1 MEEISKNIYLKKDNN
16 LKIKIF
22 DYFYYIIY
30 DKKSASSFILALLY
44 TLEIIQLLS
53 FAFTSPHTN
62 TWKIS
67 LKSFYIISSITSGFR
82 LSPLI
87 RFISFKVFEI
97 IFFTF
102 SALQFIF
109 FLSLLIQVLFR
120 EPNSKSYHI
129 LLSITHFL
137 IEPLSIFFFIP
148 ILELFLMPLKCD
160 DPNIFIN
167 DNDFKCMSS
176 IHYLFIIIGSI
187 STIMFFISILFLN
200 IYYFSPFQIKPS
212 TIKLNS
218 LINIHLLQIKII
230 YILKYIFIKNEYISI
245 VILLILSIFL
255 LFEEIK
261 NPIYNKSSLELIV
274 NIRNIL
280 LVWTY
285 FMLLVAKLCF
295 ETKINNLIYLL
306 IFGYPIIIF
315 GYIMFYKNYENSF
328 NYNNYKFNNINS
340 CLSQTSFLIKLVDA
354 FIDDN
359 KFNNNLKYKEN
370 TNPKNDIILRGFI
383 KVHSEKCLKDDCPLT
398 KFIKNE
404 GNFMIQRQC
413 LLNYMANY
421 FNNVIKT
428 FPYNLFLKLYCI
440 HFNFSKNYHLNK
452 AKTNLEL
459 IKKMKHDSDEEFII
473 YCLEQQI
480 VKSKNKDID
489 FGNDIEK
496 ENSIVDYNYKR
507 LKDLIISCTKLYV
520 EFWGILAKKV
530 KNNLNISKFYKI
542 GENLNFYLK
551 EIKYLWENV
560 LKNKKI
566 SIENEMN
573 AQLYCRFLREILW
586 DQKNS
591 QIIQKKINEEHINRG
606 NNAVVEEHFD
616 SYKHI
621 TESQDYMIY
630 LNSSENGKCRIIQFS
645 NSLVYLVRYQKI
657 ELINKPFEYLIPTP
671 LVIGHE
677 NKMKEYINNYH
688 MQRNS
693 EDDSFQNGDKNKLF
707 ILFKDKMGYLIPF
720 NAKYTIFDDNDFSNR
735 FLIKTKLEMTDTKSS
750 YAYYILTKSDF
761 SIETISSS
769 AIHLG
774 LSMDLLKKYVIKI
787 NILIRNSK
795 DSTLNIFDKYKQY
808 LEEPKKIIWVYPD
821 IIYPK
826 NDILKKK
833 DMPIQDL
840 VKISN
845 KKAFNLQIIEIQFKE
860 GEILGF
866 LFKITEIKN
875 KNDIKNKNGISIE
888 KHIPH
893 DKNEIIFDLLKLNY
907 IRTLLV
913 THKSGFRNLRER
925 DFNNYISNELVPE
938 QKRKKNKRKDSLD
951 ESSEE
956 EAKYI
961 LTKDKILELQGKNA
975 REIKTFINIL
985 DFYGNDISLVRHRPN
1000 KENYPCG
1007 KAQEPLI
1014 KINLSNFTKR
1024 IEANLKQN
1032 PKIFKRINKGQDQNE
1047 NIEEKSEKNEI
1058 KINQISTNQQ
1068 NENNKKELEEEVNT
1082 NFIKDSSLTLM
1093 NIFNVK
1099 SIKTIKFVDF
1109 FIYIFIISIIV
1120 IEFILNYNFLTEN
1133 EDRFLYFTYPY
1144 KFMCNLLYCKY
1155 FVNELVFIYNVPNYI
1170 FLQYIEQKSYASYL
1184 KEELANYQKELSADL
1199 NEYNKVSI
1207 SISKEYS
1214 LAANINIILK
1224 TLSNGIEKYE
1234 EQPVYLALNRIITSI
1249 FYIST
1254 IPDNEKI
1261 DMNESHIYELMVNIL
1276 DHFFAYYES
1285 LINIVI
1291 KDLKKFIKNSGIK
1304 NIIIFL
1310 ISVFI
1315 SIILLF
1321 IFYKIMNKLDNDR
1334 EKPINLFLTIKKNI
1348 FEDLQNS
1355 AETFS
1360 NKLLNKVFGEEE
1372 SEEESQQEYRNNVN
1386 PNDINFAKFKVLNE
1400 LTALNNKGTSFFSY
1414 FIQLSIFYLIINILI
1429 LIKYL
1434 NTIFYYNKLENLID
1448 IYNST
1453 YYSNIL
1459 LITRI
1464 DVHKQYYYNS
1474 SITNF
1479 NLTLEGTFFDYLL
1492 CFFNL
1497 PNQYEFIL
1505 KESLKKNLFNSEVKN
1520 IINDYF
1526 YKDITNAIKNI
1537 SQIKGLNYTKEFT
1550 PNFGTNNLEFYEK
1563 IRYIT
1568 IKYFINSQRN
1578 NSLNISELIND
1589 YRWID
1594 INEILINIIR
1604 PWYKSFNIYTQ
1615 SLIYTYIEQRRIYY
1629 IYFFI
1634 IQIVLVSLYYWII
1647 WKKYENEFFDSIKK
1661 SFDLINLIPEDLKDI
1676 IVSKIN
1682 ESN

>member
-1 MEEISKNIYLKKDNN
+1 MEDISKNIYMKKENN

-30 DKKSASSFILALLY
+30 YRKSASSFILVVLY
-44 TLEIIQLLS
+44 ILEIIQLIS

-62 TWKIS
+62 TWKMS
-67 LKSFYIISSITSGFR
+67 SKSFYLISNIISGFR
-82 LSPLI
+82 LAPLL

-102 SALQFIF
+102 NALQFIF
-109 FLSLLIQVLFR
+109 FLNLLIQILFR
-120 EPNSKSYHI
+120 ESNSKTYHV

-137 IEPLSIFFFIP
+137 IDPLSIFFFIP
-148 ILELFLMPLKCD
+148 IIELFLIPLKCND
-160 DPNIFIN
+160 ANIFIN
-167 DNDFKCMSS
+167 NKEFKCMSS
-176 IHYLFIIIGSI
+176 IHYLFIILGSI
-187 STIMFFISILFLN
+187 SAILFFISIIFLN
-200 IYYFSPFQIKPS
+200 IYYFSPFQAKSS
-212 TIKLNS
+212 TIRLNS
-218 LINIHLLQIKII
+218 LINIYLLQIKFI
-230 YILKYIFIKNEYISI
+230 YILEYIFIKNEYISI
-245 VILLILSIFL
+245 VLLLILSIFL
-255 LFEEIK
+255 LFEEIN
-261 NPIYNKSSLELIV
+261 NPVYNQSSLELII

-280 LVWTY
+280 LAWTF

-295 ETKINNLIYLL
+295 ETKMNNLIYLL

-315 GYIMFYKNYENSF
+315 GYLMFYKAHENAF

-340 CLSQTSFLIKLVDA
+340 CLSQTSFLIKLINS

-359 KFNNNLKYKEN
+359 NNNNLKYKEN
-370 TNPKNDIILRGFI
+370 TNSKSDILLKGFI
-383 KVHSEKCLKDDCPLT
+383 KIHSEKCLKEDCPLT
-398 KFIKNE
+398 KFIKNK
-404 GNFMIQRQC
+404 GNFLVQKQC
-413 LLNYMANY
+413 LLNYMTNY
-421 FNNVIKT
+421 FNKVIKA
-428 FPYNLFLKLYCI
+428 FPYNLLLKLYCI
-440 HFNFSKNYHLNK
+440 HFNFSKNYHLNH

-459 IKKMKHDSDEEFII
+459 IKKRKHDINEEFII

-489 FGNDIEK
+489 FGNEAEK
-496 ENSIVDYNYKR
+496 ENSILDYNYKR
-507 LKDLIISCTKLYV
+507 LKDLITNCTKLYV

-542 GENLNFYLK
+542 GENLNIYLR
-551 EIKYLWENV
+551 EIKYIWENN

-566 SIENEMN
+566 SKENEN
-573 AQLYCRFLREILW
+573 YAQLYFKFLREILW

-591 QIIQKKINEEHINRG
+591 QIIQKKIYEEHNNKG
-606 NNAVVEEHFD
+606 NNAIIKENIN

-621 TESQDYMIY
+621 TESQDYVIF

-645 NSLVYLVRYQKI
+645 NSLIYLVRYQKI
-657 ELINKPFEYLIPTP
+657 ELLNKPLEYLIPTP
-671 LVIGHE
+671 LVAGHE
-677 NKMKEYINNYH
+677 DKMKEYINNYH
-688 MQRNS
+688 TQRNS
-693 EDDSFQNGDKNKLF
+693 ENDLFQNGDKNKLF
-707 ILFKDKMGYLIPF
+707 ILIKDKMGYLIPF
-720 NAKYTIFDDNDFSNR
+720 NAQYTIFEDTDFSNS
-735 FLIKTKLEMTDTKSS
+735 FLIKTNLELADTKSS
-750 YAYYILTKSDF
+750 YSYYILTNSDF
-761 SIETISSS
+761 SVETISSS
-769 AIHLG
+769 AMHLG

-795 DSTLNIFDKYKQY
+795 DSSLNLFDKYKQY
-808 LEEPKKIIWVYPD
+808 LEEPRKITWVYPD

-826 NDILKKK
+826 NDSLKKK
-833 DMPIQDL
+833 EMSIQDL

-845 KKAFNLQIIEIQFKE
+845 KKAFNLQIIEMIYKE

-866 LFKITEIKN
+866 LFKITEIKSKEDN
-875 KNDIKNKNGISIE
+875 KKKNELLIKKQIS
-888 KHIPH
+888 H
-893 DKNEIIFDLLKLNY
+893 DKNEVIFDLLKLNY
-907 IRTLLV
+907 IRAILV
-913 THKSGFRNLRER
+913 THKSGLRNLRDREL
-925 DFNNYISNELVPE
+925 NKISNNELNVE
-938 QKRKKNKRKDSLD
+938 KKRKKNKRKESLD
-951 ESSEE
+951 ESSDE
-956 EAKYI
+956 EAKSS
-961 LTKDKILELQGKNA
+961 LTKDKILELQGKDA
-975 REIKTFINIL
+975 KEIKTFINLL

-1024 IEANLKQN
+1024 IEESLKQN
-1032 PKIFKRINKGQDQNE
+1032 PKFLKRINKKKNQNE
-1047 NIEEKSEKNEI
+1047 KIEEKREKNEI
-1058 KINQISTNQQ
+1058 KISQISINKQT
-1068 NENNKKELEEEVNT
+1068 EKNKKELEEDNT
-1082 NFIKDSSLTLM
+1082 NFIKDSSLSLM

-1099 SIKTIKFVDF
+1099 SIQTIKYVDF
-1109 FIYIFIISIIV
+1109 FIYIFIISIII
-1120 IEFILNYNFLTEN
+1120 IEFILNYTFLDEN
-1133 EDRFLYFTYPY
+1133 KSRFLYFTFPY
-1144 KFMCNLLYCKY
+1144 KFMCNLLYSKY

-1170 FLQYIEQKSYASYL
+1170 FLQYIDQQNYISYI
-1184 KEELANYQKELSADL
+1184 KEELANYQKELSETF
-1199 NEYNKVSI
+1199 NEYNKASS

-1214 LAANINIILK
+1214 IAANINLIIK

-1234 EQPVYLALNRIITSI
+1234 EQPISLALSRIITSI

-1254 IPDNEKI
+1254 ISGNEKI
-1261 DMNESHIYELMVNIL
+1261 DMKDSHIYEIMVNVL

-1291 KDLKKFIKNSGIK
+1291 KDLKDFIRSSGIK

-1315 SIILLF
+1315 SFIYLF
-1321 IFYKIMNKLDNDR
+1321 IFYKMMNKLDNDR

-1348 FEDLQNS
+1348 FEDLQSSSEN
-1355 AETFS
+1355 FS
-1360 NKLLNKVFGEEE
+1360 NKLLNKVFGAEE
-1372 SEEESQQEYRNNVN
+1372 SEEESQNEYRNKVD

-1400 LTALNNKGTSFFSY
+1400 LKALNNKGVSFFSY
-1414 FIQLSIFYLIINILI
+1414 FVQLTIFYLIINIMI
-1429 LIKYL
+1429 LIKYI
-1434 NTIFYYNKLENLID
+1434 NTIFYYKKLENLID

-1464 DVHKQYYYNS
+1464 DVHKQFYYNS

-1479 NLTLEGTFFDYLL
+1479 NLTIDGTFFDYLL

-1497 PNQYEFIL
+1497 PNQFEFIL
-1505 KESLKKNLFNSEVKN
+1505 KETSRKNSFSNEVKN
-1520 IINDYF
+1520 IIKNYF
-1526 YKDITNAIKNI
+1526 YEDISKIIKYQ
-1537 SQIKGLNYTKEFT
+1537 SQIKGLNYTKEYTF
-1550 PNFGTNNLEFYEK
+1550 NFNTNNLDFFEN

-1578 NSLNISELIND
+1578 NNLNISDLIND
-1589 YRWID
+1589 YRWLE

-1604 PWYKSFNIYTQ
+1604 PWYRNFDIYLE
-1615 SLIYTYIEQRRIYY
+1615 SIIYYYIEKRQIYY

-1647 WKKYENEFFDSIKK
+1647 WKKYENKFFDLIKK

-1676 IVSKIN
+1676 IVNKLN